1 MRGGEEEEEEE
12 EEAMS
17 MRKSPW
23 EILSCYISIH
33 WGPAGR
39 RRGRSGRG
47 WTWGSRATFFLLFF
61 FFFFSFPLSCHVM
74 TIHEPEPEPRAAK
87 TILLNPFQRPT
98 PPLFLKGHL
107 YAQRAIAALLKVRY
121 LVMPHHITK
130 RSMRSR

>member
-39 RRGRSGRG
+39 RRGRGGRG
-47 WTWGSRATFFLLFF
+47 WTWGSRATFFPSL
-61 FFFFSFPLSCHVM
+61 FFFSFPLSCHVM
-74 TIHEPEPEPRAAK
+74 NLNRSPER
-87 TILLNPFQRPT
+87 LRQFC
-98 PPLFLKGHL
+98 
-107 YAQRAIAALLKVRY
+107 
-121 LVMPHHITK
+121 
-130 RSMRSR
+130 